1 MPPKKK
7 TSGAIGP
14 STSTP
19 PVLEQMGG
27 VVGSAGRVDVDMGP
41 SQPLVE
47 QSFVG
52 EGAHGTARSK
62 EKAAPPAGGAANSQN
77 IGARTPALVHTPHP
91 SQDARDGQ
99 RHGASRARC
108 SLGGDLAPRSQDGQ
122 GHQARQPAAAGGV
135 RSLGRDNAPS
145 NIVGSHSISR
155 SSHRSPPATA
165 AEALARAQLL
175 LDFPP
180 TADKLEDWR
189 ATIQSL
195 IGFANGDVHQRPS
208 ASRPRQANSAHA
220 GGDKTGGGATTV
232 RSPAQRQRSPTRRV
246 NVDDDSTA
254 SSDPR

>member
-19 PVLEQMGG
+19 PVLEQTGG
-27 VVGSAGRVDVDMGP
+27 EVGAGGRVNIDMGP
-41 SQPLVE
+41 SQPHVE

-62 EKAAPPAGGAANSQN
+62 EKVAAPAGGAANSQN
-77 IGARTPALVHTPHP
+77 VGARRPALVHTPHP

-99 RHGASRARC
+99 RHGASEARR
-108 SLGGDLAPRSQDGQ
+108 SLGGDLAPRSRDGQ

-145 NIVGSHSISR
+145 NAVGSQSISR

-180 TADKLEDWR
+180 MADKLEDWR

-195 IGFANGDVHQRPS
+195 IGFANS
-208 ASRPRQANSAHA
+208 EALRQSDKRA
-220 GGDKTGGGATTV
+220 GPTV
-232 RSPAQRQRSPTRRV
+232 DMHPPGYPVDLQYAVSCPAFTRELRQVQWPNKKSF
-246 NVDDDSTA
+246 
-254 SSDPR
+254 